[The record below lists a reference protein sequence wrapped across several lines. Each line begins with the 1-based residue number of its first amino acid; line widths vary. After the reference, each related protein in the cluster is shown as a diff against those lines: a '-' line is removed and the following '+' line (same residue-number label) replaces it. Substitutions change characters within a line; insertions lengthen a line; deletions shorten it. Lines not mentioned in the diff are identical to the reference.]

1 MSQNS
6 EPIGV
11 FIQQAPVSRVIA
23 GCATADH
30 TRFLPAMSCF
40 SYDNWCDYACACDYP
55 TYDSWHACG
64 SQEVACPDGTL
75 VCQYSTETGPVED
88 LPACEGHGNSP
99 VGAII
104 GALAAVLVLGVS
116 IFALHMKR
124 MLCFKRKGQAGTVSK
139 VQVAPAPVV
148 MAAAV
153 PYAATLPAATSVSA
167 PETNGSLRATL
178 TALTMPQLRERAAK
192 AGCDQAA
199 IEDARDG
206 DDPKTELIELI
217 LQQAK
222 SQAPLDANALRAELA
237 ALRVPELRGRA
248 AAEGVSD
255 TAIEDARDGDD
266 PKTELIELIVA
277 KAAGP

>member
-6 EPIGV
+6 EPCIGV
-11 FIQQAPVSRVIA
+11 FRVSRVIA
-23 GCATADH
+23 AQRPTI
-30 TRFLPAMSCF
+30 RFLPAMSCF
-40 SYDNWCDYACACDYP
+40 AYDTWCDYACACDYP

-192 AGCDQAA
+192 DGCDQAA
-199 IEDARDG
+199 IEDARDDG
-206 DDPKTELIELI
+206 NDPNAELIELI
-217 LQQAK
+217 LQQ
-222 SQAPLDANALRAELA
+222 ANALRAELA
-237 ALRVPELRGRA
+237 ALRVAELRGRA